1 MSVSPQANS
10 AAAPAWK
17 LSPDIWVMLRPASA
31 YQKLAA
37 QPDAGEKWTALRRPA
52 FLAFLIGCMIS
63 LVTSQRLSLRLVADG
78 FVNASIMLLAQIGVL
93 ALVLWRNRTVPFSRA
108 VDLFFAGYG
117 PWSLWVLC
125 YAALW
130 AFASPLSASAWA
142 ASRVVFLAAIPV
154 AIWSA
159 YIDYCFFRRAIQW
172 TAENTVHP
180 LLLLWL
186 LSWSVS
192 IFIFGGGALW
202 SEHMRMFGR

>member
-1 MSVSPQANS
+1 MSLSPQGTS
-10 AAAPAWK
+10 ALAPTRK

-37 QPDAGEKWTALRRPA
+37 LPDGSGKWGALRRPV
-52 FLAFLIGCMIS
+52 FFAFLIGCMIS

-93 ALVLWRNRTVPFSRA
+93 ALVLWRNRTITFSRA
-108 VDLFFAGYG
+108 VDFFFAGYG
-117 PWSLWVLC
+117 PWSLWILC
-125 YAALW
+125 YSALW
-130 AFASPLSASAWA
+130 AFALPLEASVWA
-142 ASRVVFLAAIPV
+142 ASRAILLAAIPV
-154 AIWSA
+154 AIWSG

-172 TAENTVHP
+172 TPENTVRP

-192 IFIFGGGALW
+192 IFIFGGGPLW